1 MEEYEPLAYR
11 MRPRTL
17 EEVVGQRH
25 LVGEGC
31 VIYRMVAA
39 KKLHS
44 MILYGPPGVGK
55 TSIGSAIAGSI
66 KHAFR
71 QMNAATDTK
80 KDLQVIVDEA
90 RFSGTVIL
98 FLDEIHR
105 LDKTKQ
111 DFLLSHLESGR
122 IILIGATTEN
132 PYFSI
137 HPAIRSRVQIF
148 ELYSLQ
154 EEDVI
159 QALNNALKD
168 KVRGLKNDS
177 VQVLPEAL
185 KYLAIMAHGDL
196 RSAFNI
202 LEIAAFST
210 SLNKEGERFISLD
223 IIKKLIQ
230 KNAFAY
236 DKDGDTHYDVISA
249 LQKSIRG
256 SDVDASLY
264 YAAWLMEAGELSVL
278 MRRLLVIAYEDVGL
292 ANPSAVQ
299 RAVLAVQV
307 AEKLGLPEAR
317 ISLSNVIIE
326 LALSPKSNSAYLG
339 IDKALSDI
347 RKGRAG
353 RIPDYLRDAHYQGA
367 ASLDRGV
374 GYQYPHDEPNSWI
387 NQEYLPETLRGVTY
401 YEPKQTG
408 KYEQALAARKDQLKQ
423 WKEQDENSLR

>member
-1 MEEYEPLAYR
+1 MSMEGCEPLAYR
-11 MRPRTL
+11 MRPQIL
-17 EEVVGQRH
+17 DEVVGQRH

-31 VIYRMVAA
+31 MIYQMVVA

-55 TSIGSAIAGSI
+55 TSIGIAISGST

-71 QMNAATDTK
+71 QMNAAVDTK
-80 KDLQVIVDEA
+80 KDLQAVAEEA
-90 RFSGTVIL
+90 RFSGRLIL
-98 FLDEIHR
+98 LLDEIHR
-105 LDKTKQ
+105 LDKAKQ
-111 DFLLSHLESGR
+111 DFLLPHLESGK

-137 HPAIRSRVQIF
+137 HPAVRSRVQIF
-148 ELYSLQ
+148 ELYPLQ

-159 QALNNALKD
+159 QVLNNALKD
-168 KVRGLKNDS
+168 RRRGLKNYN
-177 VQVLPEAL
+177 VQVSPEAL
-185 KYLAIMAHGDL
+185 KYLARMAHGDL
-196 RSAFNI
+196 RSALNV
-202 LEIAAFST
+202 LEIATLSS
-210 SLNKEGERFISLD
+210 SLNEKGELFISLD
-223 IIKKLIQ
+223 VIEKLIQ
-230 KNAFAY
+230 KSTFAH
-236 DKDGDTHYDVISA
+236 DKDGDMHYDVISA

-278 MRRLLVIAYEDVGL
+278 MRRLLVIAYEDIGL

-299 RAVLAVQV
+299 KAVLAVQV

-317 ISLSNVIIE
+317 IPLSNVIIE

-347 RKGRAG
+347 RKGKVG

-367 ASLDRGV
+367 DSLDRGV
-374 GYQYPHDEPNSWI
+374 GYQYPHDEPNSWV
-387 NQEYLPETLRGVTY
+387 NQEYLPKTLKGVTY
-401 YEPKQTG
+401 YKPKQTG
-408 KYEQALAARKDQLKQ
+408 KYEEALAARKYQLKQ
-423 WKEQDENSLR
+423 WKEQDEN

>member
-1 MEEYEPLAYR
+1 VE
-11 MRPRTL
+11 
-17 EEVVGQRH
+17 
-25 LVGEGC
+25 
-31 VIYRMVAA
+31 
-39 KKLHS
+39 
-44 MILYGPPGVGK
+44 
-55 TSIGSAIAGSI
+55 
-66 KHAFR
+66 
-71 QMNAATDTK
+71 
-80 KDLQVIVDEA
+80 EA

-98 FLDEIHR
+98 LLDEIHR

-111 DFLLSHLESGR
+111 AFLLPHLESGR

-137 HPAIRSRVQIF
+137 HPAIRSRTQIF
-148 ELYSLQ
+148 ELYPLQ

-168 KVRGLKNDS
+168 EGRGLENDS

-185 KYLAIMAHGDL
+185 KYLARMAHGDL

-223 IIKKLIQ
+223 VIKKLIQ
-230 KNAFAY
+230 KNAFAH

-317 ISLSNVIIE
+317 IPLSNVIIE

-347 RKGRAG
+347 RKGRVG
-353 RIPDYLRDAHYQGA
+353 RIPDYLRDKHCQGV

-423 WKEQDENSLR
+423 WKEQDENSFR